1 MIYFE
6 LSQVMSLTARYVMW
20 FAWANPGF
28 AWVHKGII
36 QLEPLHLV
44 DCHGKQIPNFI
55 PYGIPKEVTAL
66 DLSRNLI
73 PNLKENSF
81 AQLHQLKYLNL
92 DGEYLINPIKFLIPW
107 DSGWFSPEM
116 TIFWLWNWMKMIHAP
131 FVSLPFYIGSSSFW
145 LPFG

>member
-1 MIYFE
+1 MGSY
-6 LSQVMSLTARYVMW
+6 L
-20 FAWANPGF
+20 
-28 AWVHKGII
+28 II

-92 DGEYLINPIKFLIPW
+92 DGEHLIIRNFLPQILKFLVP
-107 DSGWFSPEM
+107 
-116 TIFWLWNWMKMIHAP
+116 
-131 FVSLPFYIGSSSFW
+131 
-145 LPFG
+145 

>member
-1 MIYFE
+1 M
-6 LSQVMSLTARYVMW
+6 
-20 FAWANPGF
+20 
-28 AWVHKGII
+28 
-36 QLEPLHLV
+36 

-92 DGEYLINPIKFLIPW
+92 DGEYGVLQFETKN
-107 DSGWFSPEM
+107 
-116 TIFWLWNWMKMIHAP
+116 
-131 FVSLPFYIGSSSFW
+131 
-145 LPFG
+145 

>member
-1 MIYFE
+1 M
-6 LSQVMSLTARYVMW
+6 
-20 FAWANPGF
+20 
-28 AWVHKGII
+28 
-36 QLEPLHLV
+36 

-92 DGEYLINPIKFLIPW
+92 DGEYLINPIQFLIR
-107 DSGWFSPEM
+107 FSPEM
-116 TIFWLWNWMKMIHAP
+116 AIFDH
-131 FVSLPFYIGSSSFW
+131 GT
-145 LPFG
+145 